1 MLWLRGLV
9 AAQLKDYDTANADF
23 ARLTGRSFAG
33 WHRHITLVSVAHA
46 ILMPANADFRMPE
59 MLVAGRSS

>member
-1 MLWLRGLV
+1 V
-9 AAQLKDYDTANADF
+9 AEVSAQVGISDF
-23 ARLTGRSFAG
+23 TGRSFSG

-59 MLVAGRSS
+59 LLVAGRSS